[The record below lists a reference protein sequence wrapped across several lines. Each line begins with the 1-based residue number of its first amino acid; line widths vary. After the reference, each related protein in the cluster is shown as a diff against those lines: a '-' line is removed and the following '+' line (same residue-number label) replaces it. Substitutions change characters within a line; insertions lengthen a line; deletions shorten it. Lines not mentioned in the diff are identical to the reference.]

1 MLLGDFNGHNVL
13 WGSNDNNHR
22 GELIEDFITKKRH
35 LFPRAGPG
43 VELEAVEARQ
53 GQSAAM
59 PCPEVSFF
67 LLTFPVSNDTLPCS
81 IFLHCITLYP
91 IPQKAVV

>member
-1 MLLGDFNGHNVL
+1 MP
-13 WGSNDNNHR
+13 
-22 GELIEDFITKKRH
+22 TH
-35 LFPRAGPG
+35 LFGLGFG
-43 VELEAVEARQ
+43 VNVEAVEARH